1 MQEDDDL
8 VLYHGTSGLA
18 SVVAPTDSECGL
30 PLKESLAAIEHICSF
45 GSLRC
50 GKEAEQMLTF
60 FLYLPI
66 RSLVRAA
73 RVFMDG

>member
-1 MQEDDDL
+1 MREDGDL
-8 VLYHGTSGLA
+8 VLYHCTRGLA
-18 SVVAPTDSECGL
+18 SMAAPTDSECGL
-30 PLKESLAAIEHICSF
+30 PSKESLADTGHVCSF

-60 FLYLPI
+60 FLSIPI